1 VNKEI
6 DQKNTSFEIV
16 DIEEDRIRPAK
27 QHEIKS
33 ISQEVPRVL
42 SNAKEESVDSRPLK
56 SKTDRQVINDSLV
69 SIDVLKDKVA
79 ELVRE
84 ELK

>member
-6 DQKNTSFEIV
+6 DHKNTSFEII

-27 QHEIKS
+27 QHETKK
-33 ISQEVPRVL
+33 ISQKVPRVL
-42 SNAKEESVDSRPLK
+42 NNAKEESVESRPLQ